1 MKPHLYNF
9 SALLLVLFLA
19 ALDVTLPV
27 RAQTASVT
35 SQLHQALSTLAQAD
49 HDYQGHRVAAMKEI
63 HLALKSLNVKSAA
76 KRTGSHIANHTP
88 HVTAKKGGTGNG
100 TESQSVSDAQLQSAQ
115 SILQQVSGEVS
126 GVTLQ
131 HVSAALS
138 QLSTALSIR

>member
-1 MKPHLYNF
+1 MKTQLYF
-9 SALLLVLFLA
+9 PPSMLLALFLA
-19 ALDVTLPV
+19 TFGFAAPV
-27 RAQTASVT
+27 RAQTTSVT
-35 SQLHQALSTLAQAD
+35 SQLHQAFSVLAQAD
-49 HDYQGHRVAAMKEI
+49 HDYQGHRAAAMKEI
-63 HLALKSLNVKSAA
+63 HLALKSLNVKSAG
-76 KRTGSHIANHTP
+76 KRTGGHNVNHTP
-88 HVTAKKGGTGNG
+88 HATAKKGGTGNG